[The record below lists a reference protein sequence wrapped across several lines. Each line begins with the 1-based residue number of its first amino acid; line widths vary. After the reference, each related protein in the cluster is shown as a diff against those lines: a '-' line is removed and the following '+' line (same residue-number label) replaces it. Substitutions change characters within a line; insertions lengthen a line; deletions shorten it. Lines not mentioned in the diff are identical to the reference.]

1 MKTALSLK
9 THRLQPLVFFVA
21 SLSNKN

>member
-9 THRLQPLVFFVA
+9 TRRLQPLVFVVA